1 VQSQQQY
8 QMAQPQHQPPP
19 QPNGLEA
26 IFAQFSGNQPAAPQP
41 AAPQPVANPQLAMF
55 DPAIQAAL
63 ATLKLQNPVQQ
74 GYMAPAPA
82 QAATPD
88 LQALLSR
95 LGPQPSA
102 PPQNYNYQGSY
113 QNDGDRK
120 RPYDYD
126 DQRQNER
133 YSDGKRVR
141 GNLGKKV
148 GLRDSSAHHNMMLT
162 FSSSTAFQAFHAN
175 SGMKESARRA
185 TNVPSCMSRGHRSS
199 AYNSVHTV
207 HMVHSGHSLLKYLGH
222 L

>member
-1 VQSQQQY
+1 MQLQQQY
-8 QMAQPQHQPPP
+8 QMAQPQHQPQPQP

-26 IFAQFSGNQPAAPQP
+26 IFAQFSGTQPVAPQS

-63 ATLKLQNPVQQ
+63 ATLNLQNPVQPN
-74 GYMAPAPA
+74 YMTPAPA
-82 QAATPD
+82 QAQTPD

-95 LGPQPSA
+95 LGAQPSA
-102 PPQNYNYQGSY
+102 PPQNYNYQSSY
-113 QNDGDRK
+113 QNDGGDRK

-148 GLRDSSAHHNMMLT
+148 GIRIPAPVQYVTNNGSVLR
-162 FSSSTAFQAFHAN
+162 
-175 SGMKESARRA
+175 
-185 TNVPSCMSRGHRSS
+185 RSKR
-199 AYNSVHTV
+199 
-207 HMVHSGHSLLKYLGH
+207 SLQVLA
-222 L
+222 